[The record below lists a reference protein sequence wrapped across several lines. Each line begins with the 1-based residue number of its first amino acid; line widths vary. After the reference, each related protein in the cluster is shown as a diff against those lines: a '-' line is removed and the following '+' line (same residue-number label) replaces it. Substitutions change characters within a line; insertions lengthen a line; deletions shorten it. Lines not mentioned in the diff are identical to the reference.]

1 MAGKPKLY
9 YINGRGRMETVRWLL
24 AAAGVEFEEQYIESN
39 EHLEKL
45 RKDGDLLFLQVPM
58 VEIDGMKMV
67 QTRAI
72 LNYIATKYNLYGKDV
87 KQRALIDMYCEGTM
101 DLYELMLMLP
111 IKPADT
117 REKEFA
123 NIVEKATTR
132 YFPVF
137 EKVLKDHRQNFLVG
151 NQLSKADIQLLEA
164 ILMAEELK
172 ADILSK
178 FPLLKA
184 FKVRISSIPT
194 VKKFL
199 QPGSPRKPPMEDKDV
214 PGIMKIFYG
223 VAAGKVIN

>member
-9 YINGRGRMETVRWLL
+9 YINGRGRMETIRWLL
-24 AAAGVEFEEQYIESN
+24 AAAGVEFEEQFIESN
-39 EHLEKL
+39 EDLEKL
-45 RKDGDLLFLQVPM
+45 RKVLLFQQAPM

-111 IKPADT
+111 FKPADT

-123 NIVEKATTR
+123 NIIEKATTR
-132 YFPVF
+132 YFPAF

-164 ILMAEELK
+164 ILMAKELK
-172 ADILSK
+172 ADILSQ

-184 FKVRISSIPT
+184 FEVRISSIPT

-199 QPGSPRKPPMEDKDV
+199 QPGSPRKPPLEVKDV

-223 VAAGKVIN
+223 

>member
-24 AAAGVEFEEQYIESN
+24 AAAGVEFEEQFIEAN

-45 RKDGDLLFLQVPM
+45 RKDGDLLFQQVPM
-58 VEIDGMKMV
+58 VEIDGMKIV

-87 KQRALIDMYCEGTM
+87 KQRALIDIYCEGTM

-172 ADILSK
+172 ADILSN

-199 QPGSPRKPPMEDKDV
+199 QPGSPRKPPMEEKDV

-223 VAAGKVIN
+223 ATGKVIN